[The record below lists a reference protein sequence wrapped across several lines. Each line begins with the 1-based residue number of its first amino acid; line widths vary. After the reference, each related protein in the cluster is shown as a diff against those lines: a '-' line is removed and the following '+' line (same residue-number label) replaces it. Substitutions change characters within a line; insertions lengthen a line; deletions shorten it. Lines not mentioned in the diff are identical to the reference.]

1 MEEIKWLKYLW
12 PLEMGHIFL
21 IKFVCTQI
29 CAHNKL
35 ITGHYNSGNDRG
47 GVSLFLKRDAMELIR
62 LGDKIISRRKI
73 DQTIGEIFNL
83 RAKGLS
89 QTEVAARLGV
99 DRTLVCRLEN
109 LGEIRKGRRLAV
121 VGFPILNKKE
131 VEEALEREGVD
142 YVFIMSEEE
151 RWDFIKEKS
160 GVHLFDSIMEL
171 IAKAHSFD
179 QVIVIGSN
187 QRIKIFEAV
196 LDKEVVGFEI
206 GESPIQ
212 EDKFVKVEDLIEL
225 VRAVKE

>member
-1 MEEIKWLKYLW
+1 MREVG
-12 PLEMGHIFL
+12 PL
-21 IKFVCTQI
+21 
-29 CAHNKL
+29 
-35 ITGHYNSGNDRG
+35 
-47 GVSLFLKRDAMELIR
+47 SLFGDTMELIR

-73 DQTIGEIFNL
+73 DQIIGDMLNL

-109 LGEIRKGRRLAV
+109 LGEIRKGRSLAV
-121 VGFPILNKKE
+121 VGFPVLNKKE

-142 YVFIMSEEE
+142 FVFLMSEEE

-160 GVHLFDSIMEL
+160 GVHLFDSVMEL

-179 QVIVIGSN
+179 QVVVIGSN

-196 LDKEVVGFEI
+196 LDKEVLGFEI

-212 EDKFVKVEDLIEL
+212 EDKYVEIDKIVQL
-225 VRAVKE
+225 VRAIKG

>member
-1 MEEIKWLKYLW
+1 MY
-12 PLEMGHIFL
+12 PL
-21 IKFVCTQI
+21 
-29 CAHNKL
+29 
-35 ITGHYNSGNDRG
+35 
-47 GVSLFLKRDAMELIR
+47 SLDGDAMELIR

-73 DQTIGEIFNL
+73 DRAIGEILSL

-142 YVFIMSEEE
+142 FVFLMSEEE

-160 GVHLFDSIMEL
+160 GVHLFDSVMEL

-179 QVIVIGSN
+179 QVVVIGSN
-187 QRIKIFEAV
+187 QRIRIFEGV

-212 EDKFVKVEDLIEL
+212 EDKFVEIDKILQL
-225 VRAVKE
+225 VRAVKG